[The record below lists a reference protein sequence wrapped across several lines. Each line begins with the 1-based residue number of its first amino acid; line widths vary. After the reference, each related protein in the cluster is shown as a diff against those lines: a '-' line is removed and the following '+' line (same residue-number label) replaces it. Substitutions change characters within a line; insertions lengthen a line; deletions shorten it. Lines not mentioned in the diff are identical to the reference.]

1 MTWSERHNTHMREG
15 LEQEVEKA
23 FRLKGF
29 ITLLLFAAWGGGK
42 HLRAIRKAF
51 AVPEYQEWK
60 ASLHR
65 F

>member
-29 ITLLLFAAWGGGK
+29 ITLLLFAA
-42 HLRAIRKAF
+42 
-51 AVPEYQEWK
+51 
-60 ASLHR
+60 
-65 F
+65 